1 MGELGAKELV
11 GLADLAGNGG
21 RTGGAVGPCPID
33 GGAVFRRRTLE
44 WVVQIAFGN
53 QELLYQKIAG
63 AGAAAFKAA
72 QWTKGCS
79 KIEETRFAGETRKS
93 R

>member
-1 MGELGAKELV
+1 MS
-11 GLADLAGNGG
+11 NRRGG
-21 RTGGAVGPCPID
+21 RVSVPDPIK
-33 GGAVFRRRTLE
+33 

-79 KIEETRFAGETRKS
+79 KIAETRFAGETRRS